1 MKKMVAEAIV
11 EGLIRIIG
19 EIIIVGII
27 AILISMGLSEGQANG
42 VLVLFVIVGVY
53 RVMIREKKRRELL
66 GKAVDLDLDGDGK
79 ISEEEWAAAEMGEN
93 EWWGEEETAEAEAEA
108 EKSIV
113 KAQDSALPPPPKT
126 QARKDRDLALFLAG
140 LIVFLMW
147 LTSST

>member
-1 MKKMVAEAIV
+1 MV
-11 EGLIRIIG
+11 GDLIG
-19 EIIIVGII
+19 EALMRLVFELFFVTII
-27 AILISMGLSEGQANG
+27 AILVSMGLSEGQAIF
-42 VLVLFVIVGVY
+42 VLVLGIIIVVY
-53 RVMIREKKRRELL
+53 RWEKRRRKLL
-66 GKAVDLDLDGDGK
+66 GKAIDLDLDGDGK

-93 EWWGEEETAEAEAEA
+93 EWWSEEETAEAEA

-147 LTSST
+147 LTSYN

>member
-1 MKKMVAEAIV
+1 MITMI
-11 EGLIRIIG
+11 GDLIG
-19 EIIIVGII
+19 EALMRLVGEIVIVGII
-27 AILISMGLSEGQANG
+27 AILVSMGLSEGQAIF
-42 VLVLFVIVGVY
+42 VLVLGIIIVVY
-53 RVMIREKKRRELL
+53 RWEKKRRKML
-66 GKAVDLDLDGDGK
+66 GKAIDLDLDGDGK

>member
-1 MKKMVAEAIV
+1 MV
-11 EGLIRIIG
+11 GDLIG
-19 EIIIVGII
+19 EALMRLVFEIFFVTII
-27 AILISMGLSEGQANG
+27 AVLVSVGLSEGQAIF
-42 VLVLFVIVGVY
+42 VLLLGIIIVVY
-53 RVMIREKKRRELL
+53 RWEKRRRELL
-66 GKAVDLDLDGDGK
+66 GKAIDLDLDGDGK

-93 EWWGEEETAEAEAEA
+93 EWWSEEETAEAEA

-147 LTSST
+147 LTS

>member
-1 MKKMVAEAIV
+1 MV
-11 EGLIRIIG
+11 GDLIG
-19 EIIIVGII
+19 EALMRLVFEIFFVTII
-27 AILISMGLSEGQANG
+27 AILVSMGLSEGQAIF
-42 VLVLFVIVGVY
+42 VLVLGIIIVVY
-53 RVMIREKKRRELL
+53 RWEKRRRKLL
-66 GKAVDLDLDGDGK
+66 GKAIDLDLDGDGK

-93 EWWGEEETAEAEAEA
+93 EWWSEEETAEAEAEA

>member
-1 MKKMVAEAIV
+1 MKKMI
-11 EGLIRIIG
+11 GDLIADALLRLVG
-19 EIIIVGII
+19 EIIILGII
-27 AILISMGLSEGQANG
+27 AILISMGLSEGQAHG
-42 VLVLFVIVGVY
+42 VFVLFCIVVVY
-53 RVMIREKKRRELL
+53 RGILWEKKRRELL

-93 EWWGEEETAEAEAEA
+93 EWWGEEETAETEVEA

-147 LTSST
+147 LTS